1 MLDLFAQAAAVPVKP
16 AEVPIWKAG
25 ALGYMFDGGLF
36 MWPILLLAI
45 LGVGV
50 VIDRFRSLWM
60 IRADGRE
67 LRARVI
73 ELLSQDRVEDAVALC
88 NQSRGPIPAV
98 LAVGIHRYEVLRR
111 LNMEPA
117 KIEEQVV
124 KAMDDYGPH
133 ISAALEKNM
142 WLLATVATV
151 APMVGSL
158 GTVVGMV
165 AMFEGIVNTYGTKDI
180 ILAAAEGI
188 KIKLIVTVWGLM
200 VGIPAYM
207 FYNYFSAMVND
218 YILEAEETAS
228 KLIEALTL
236 RHATGSSRL
245 DGSSHRAVQTARV
258 GGSH

>member
-1 MLDLFAQAAAVPVKP
+1 MLSLFAQAAAVPAPVD
-16 AEVPIWKAG
+16 EVPIWKSG
-25 ALGYMFDGGLF
+25 ALGYMFAGGVF
-36 MWPILLLAI
+36 MWPILILAVV
-45 LGVGV
+45 GVGV
-50 VIDRFRSLWM
+50 VIDRFRSLRL
-60 IRADGRE
+60 IGGDGRE
-67 LRARVI
+67 LRANVLQ
-73 ELLSQDRVEDAVALC
+73 LLQQDRVEDAIALC

-111 LNMEPA
+111 LNVEPA
-117 KIEEQVV
+117 RIEEQVV

-133 ISAALEKNM
+133 VAAALERNM
-142 WLLATVATV
+142 WVLAMVATV

-165 AMFEGIVNTYGTKDI
+165 AMFDGIVNTYGTKDI

-207 FYNYFSAMVND
+207 FHNYFSATVND

-236 RHATGSSRL
+236 RHATGSARV
-245 DGSSHRAVQTARV
+245 DGPARAPVRV
-258 GGSH
+258 GGGV